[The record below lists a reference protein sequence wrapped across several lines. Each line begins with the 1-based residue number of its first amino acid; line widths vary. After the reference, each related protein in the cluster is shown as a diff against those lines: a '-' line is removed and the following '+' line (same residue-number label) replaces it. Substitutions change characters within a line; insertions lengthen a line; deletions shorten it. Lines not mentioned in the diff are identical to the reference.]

1 MRSLETML
9 SFEEGEGV
17 GVDLEA
23 KGCDGVRVMGAS
35 ESVVRG
41 AAFRPFYFDSNFDR
55 CRKWYFSTS
64 VITLNDLENTF
75 YIFLKPM

>member
-9 SFEEGEGV
+9 SFEEGEAV

-23 KGCDGVRVMGAS
+23 KVSDGVRVMGAS

-41 AAFRPFYFDSNFDR
+41 VR
-55 CRKWYFSTS
+55 
-64 VITLNDLENTF
+64 
-75 YIFLKPM
+75 

>member
-1 MRSLETML
+1 ML

-23 KGCDGVRVMGAS
+23 KVSDGVRVMGAS

-41 AAFRPFYFDSNFDR
+41 VR
-55 CRKWYFSTS
+55 
-64 VITLNDLENTF
+64 
-75 YIFLKPM
+75 